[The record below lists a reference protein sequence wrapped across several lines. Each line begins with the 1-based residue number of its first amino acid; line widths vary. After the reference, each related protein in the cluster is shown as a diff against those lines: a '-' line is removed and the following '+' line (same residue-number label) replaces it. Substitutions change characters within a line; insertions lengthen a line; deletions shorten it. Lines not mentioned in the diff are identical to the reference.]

1 MTKLTVG
8 YIPEHFSTP
17 LFLAEKYGLYH
28 KHGIEVEFKPYPS
41 GSGHLIQS
49 LGDGSINV
57 AVGLTEA
64 FIRGIA
70 AGNDDYQ
77 LVGTYVES
85 PLCWAISTG
94 AKRESPASSEELEGS
109 KCGVSRMGS
118 GSDVMSRVLQNQ
130 KGWSKP
136 FDYEICNTFV
146 NLRAA
151 VNDGKADFFMWEHFT
166 SNKYYLNGEIRKIG
180 EIYTPWPSWMI
191 TASQELL
198 SADSK
203 AVKAFT
209 EAVNEGITY
218 FNEHLDESV
227 AHIAANLDYSKA
239 DAEEWLKTV
248 KFSSNASEV
257 DPSIVTKTVETL
269 QKAVELPSGADKRDY
284 VYKF

>member
-1 MTKLTVG
+1 MTKLVVG
-8 YIPEHFSTP
+8 YVPEHFSTP
-17 LFLAEKYGLYH
+17 LFLAEKYGFYQ
-28 KHGIEVEFKPYPS
+28 KHGVEVEFKPYIS
-41 GSGHLIQS
+41 GTGHLIQS
-49 LGDGSINV
+49 LGDGTINV

-70 AGNDDYQ
+70 GGNENYQ

-94 AKRESPASSEELEGS
+94 SQREHPTSSEELEGS

-136 FDYEICNTFV
+136 FDYKICNTFV

-151 VNDGKADFFMWEHFT
+151 VNDGSADFFMWEHFT
-166 SNKYYLNGEIRKIG
+166 SNKYYLNGEIKRIG
-180 EIYTPWPSWMI
+180 EIYTPWPSWVI
-191 TASQELL
+191 TASREVLGAH
-198 SADSK
+198 SE

-209 EAVNEGITY
+209 EAVNEGIKY
-218 FNEHLDESV
+218 FNEHVEESI

-248 KFSSNASEV
+248 KFSTNAGEV
-257 DPSIVTKTVETL
+257 EPSIVTKTVETL
-269 QKAVELPSGADKRDY
+269 QKAVDLPSEAETRNY